1 MNDTLS
7 SQNTFAKQK
16 SVFNPYK
23 QESTLTEQSTTF
35 DGETKYHPPTII
47 HEESKFNESTLSTIM
62 SNLTI
67 SGINNKT

>member
-23 QESTLTEQSTTF
+23 QESTLTEQSTTVY
-35 DGETKYHPPTII
+35 GEGKYQPPTII
-47 HEESKFNESTLSTIM
+47 DEGSKSNETTLSTIM
-62 SNLTI
+62 
-67 SGINNKT
+67 